1 MSSIADGWMD
11 DIINNTLALH
21 VMYELMLTPSTMLKV
36 NATSIVVIILEAL
49 VRLSLPSSNESFLS
63 DL

>member
-49 VRLSLPSSNESFLS
+49 VRLSLPSSDESFLS